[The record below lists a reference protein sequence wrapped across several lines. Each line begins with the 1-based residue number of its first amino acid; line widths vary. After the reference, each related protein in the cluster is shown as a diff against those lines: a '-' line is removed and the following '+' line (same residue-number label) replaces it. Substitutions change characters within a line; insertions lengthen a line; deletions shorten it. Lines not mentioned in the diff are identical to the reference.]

1 MLVVVLVEDAAPFLE
16 MESDGFWWIRAW
28 VKMCGIIASA
38 RGLMKLEIG
47 DW

>member
-28 VKMCGIIASA
+28 VKMCAVSLPR
-38 RGLMKLEIG
+38 RGV
-47 DW
+47 